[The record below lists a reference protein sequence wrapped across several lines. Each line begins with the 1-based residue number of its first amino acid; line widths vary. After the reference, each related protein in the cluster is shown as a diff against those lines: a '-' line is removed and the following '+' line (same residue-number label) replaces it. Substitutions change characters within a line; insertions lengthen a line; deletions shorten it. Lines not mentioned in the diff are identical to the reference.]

1 MVLAAMS
8 TFEILVLIGLALIL
22 IVLILPR
29 FR

>member
-22 IVLILPR
+22 IVLLLPR
-29 FR
+29 IR

>member
-22 IVLILPR
+22 IVLLLPR

>member
-22 IVLILPR
+22 IVLLL
-29 FR
+29 FRIR